1 MYNSAAIKN
10 IALSVLFFLL
20 ASNSFAYTVKK
31 TGSAVKMDNLSGRY
45 AVEFR
50 LIDEPKWK
58 EATVYLSINNN
69 KEDQDV
75 SWVSLPLDK
84 PIEVRISA
92 GNTRVESVLVRP
104 LAFQIDCSVRDQYI
118 YVRLLKP
125 MQVSVEINGDK
136 NHPLLLFIDPP
147 EIKPERN
154 GKRNIVIFE
163 KGLHDIGERY
173 PLTSNTT
180 YYLESGA
187 YLTGSMYGDSTVRNV
202 TIEGRGIID
211 SGDQKWK
218 HPTEGLLSNIAFEDG
233 RNIRID
239 GIICI
244 ESGNFQLKIQSKGN
258 NDSIVINN
266 VKLIGW
272 NNNTDGIHVSDMD
285 WKDHPKV
292 GNGEN
297 IRLKVEN
304 CFIRANDD
312 AVLLC
317 DGVAWSVVRNCVIWD
332 DGGGASFCMSWGGHN
347 NSDSSLVSNCYVIHK
362 DGENPVFRAL
372 HAGEAIIRHVRFEDI
387 IIEGNAHTL
396 VGMKITG
403 HRYDPDPGMGH
414 INDIHFRNITLGGIT
429 NRNYIEGFNED
440 HLIENV
446 TFENLRID
454 GKIIK
459 SSEEMNLD
467 TNDYARNI
475 VFK

>member
-1 MYNSAAIKN
+1 MNVNGIEAA
-10 IALSVLFFLL
+10 
-20 ASNSFAYTVKK
+20 
-31 TGSAVKMDNLSGRY
+31 
-45 AVEFR
+45 
-50 LIDEPKWK
+50 
-58 EATVYLSINNN
+58 VYQSINNN

-75 SWVSLPLDK
+75 SWASLPLYK

-92 GNTRVESVLVRP
+92 GNTRVESVQVRP
-104 LAFQIDCSVRDQYI
+104 LAFQIACSVRDQYI

-125 MQVSVEINGDK
+125 LQVSVEINGDM

-147 EIKPERN
+147 ELKPERKSN
-154 GKRNIVIFE
+154 RNIVIFE
-163 KGLHDIGERY
+163 KGMHDIGERY
-173 PLTSNTT
+173 PLRSNTT

-187 YLTGSMYGDSTVRNV
+187 YLKGSMYGASTVRDV
-202 TIEGRGIID
+202 TIEGRGIIN
-211 SGDQKWK
+211 SGEQKWK

-239 GIICI
+239 GITCI

-285 WKDHPKV
+285 WKDNPKV

-372 HAGEAIIRHVRFEDI
+372 HAGEAVLRHVRFEDI

-403 HRYDPDPGMGH
+403 HRYDPDPGMGQ
-414 INDIHFRNITLGGIT
+414 INDVYFRNITLEGLT

-459 SSEEMNLD
+459 SSKEMNLI
-467 TNDYARNI
+467 TNDFARTI